1 MQVKEGVARR
11 ILRGAWLPRPLA
23 TAAAIGY
30 VCGLISGVFY
40 GAWSVVAKHAVSG
53 FSIPPLVFAT
63 LAFLFGTIMF
73 LPWWTDA
80 PQNGHERTAQRLLLR
95 SVGLGIRQRHHP
107 SGLRL
112 GTGEVVV
119 VSPTV
124 AVSPL
129 ITLVLAWV
137 LLRQLERITLTL
149 VIAAVL
155 VVGGRS
161 VGGHR
166 RHPLNMQFIKN

>member
-40 GAWSVVAKHAVSG
+40 GAWSVVAKHALSG
-53 FSIPPLVFAT
+53 YGVPALVFAT
-63 LAFLFGTIMF
+63 IAFLFGTLMF
-73 LPWWTDA
+73 LPLV
-80 PQNGHERTAQRLLLR
+80 GRTLPKTVMSARR
-95 SVGLGIRQRHHP
+95 SAMYFILSGLG
-107 SGLRL
+107 SGSAIILMAFALER
-112 GTGEVVV
+112 GEVVV
-119 VSPTV
+119 VSPIV
-124 AVSPL
+124 SVSPL

-149 VIAAVL
+149 AFGALL
-155 VVGGRS
+155 VVGG
-161 VGGHR
+161 VVLVAIGDT
-166 RHPLNMQFIKN
+166 L

>member
-73 LPWWTDA
+73 LPLV
-80 PQNGHERTAQRLLLR
+80 GRTLPKTVMSARR
-95 SVGLGIRQRHHP
+95 SAFFFVLSGLG
-107 SGLRL
+107 SGSAIILLAFALER
-112 GTGEVVV
+112 GEVVV

-155 VVGGRS
+155 VVGG
-161 VGGHR
+161 VVLVAIGDT
-166 RHPLNMQFIKN
+166 L